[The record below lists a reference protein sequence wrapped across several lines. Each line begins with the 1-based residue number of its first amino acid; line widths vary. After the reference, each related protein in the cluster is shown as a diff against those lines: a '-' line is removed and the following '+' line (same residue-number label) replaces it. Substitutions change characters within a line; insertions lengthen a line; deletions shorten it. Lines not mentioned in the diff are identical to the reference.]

1 MSLKNENVCFL
12 CRDFFHV
19 KMVLEAVK
27 FAAGLA
33 SLAALLDAPHF
44 AFSHRSLIA
53 FVIDHLFDTVSL
65 VSMAACIFYLN

>member
-1 MSLKNENVCFL
+1 
-12 CRDFFHV
+12 
-19 KMVLEAVK
+19 MVLEAVK